1 MHLDDV
7 ETRVLAL
14 SDSGTRPE
22 LGKRPLG
29 SIFIDFD
36 NVALS
41 LTNQY
46 RVTRSEAVSKVLR
59 IVGNLEGLL
68 ERRGVQ
74 IVSRSAYANW
84 SQYPGV
90 QGELYRMGVR
100 AVNVLASPYKN
111 SADIELSLAVQEAVL
126 TRPDIE
132 MLVIIAGDRDYM
144 PISMRVM
151 ERARNLIFVSFKDSL
166 SGDLRSLVGS
176 DGYMYIDP
184 KTEEI
189 MPPQRSE
196 TIKAAASA
204 HLANPP
210 PGLTGEEEVALRAAI
225 ESFDEY
231 KPMYGDVRISVFL
244 VTRLQESLPSLDHLA
259 RKAVLN
265 SLISKGHLTTS
276 MKAGFLENPFPV
288 FTVNEDSQAVK
299 ELRER
304 MSAES
309 M

>member
-1 MHLDDV
+1 M
-7 ETRVLAL
+7 
-14 SDSGTRPE
+14 SGAVTPSGYGR
-22 LGKRPLG
+22 RPLG

-41 LTNQY
+41 LTNEY

-59 IVGNLEGLL
+59 IIGNLEDLL
-68 ERRGVQ
+68 EKRGVQ

-100 AVNVLASPYKN
+100 AVNVLATPYKN
-111 SADIELSLAVQEAVL
+111 SADIELSLAVQDAVL

-151 ERARNLIFVSFKDSL
+151 ERARNLTFVSFKESL

-184 KTEEI
+184 RTEAI
-189 MPPQRSE
+189 MSPQQSE
-196 TIKAAASA
+196 GIKAVTPTD
-204 HLANPP
+204 LAKLPA
-210 PGLTGEEEVALRAAI
+210 GLTNEEAVALRAAI

-265 SLISKGHLTTS
+265 SLISKGHLQTS

-288 FTVNEDSQAVK
+288 FTVNEESRAVK
-299 ELRER
+299 ELRKQ
-304 MSAES
+304 MTATGI
-309 M
+309 